1 MTIEDFIL
9 KAKEFDVHEAINN
22 SVRNNE
28 QQLLSMNR
36 DEQLFERGIDSNN
49 RELPQYRPATIVA
62 KMAKNQRFD
71 HTTLKDTG
79 EFHSNF
85 KIITRPT
92 EIEFTANSTPRDG
105 RDLTIHLQARYGVDI
120 FGLTEENK
128 DKLRNIVRKEIIEE
142 LRKWV

>member
-9 KAKEFDVHEAINN
+9 KAKEFDVHQAINN
-22 SVRNNE
+22 SVQKYEKVLTYLNWKW
-28 QQLLSMNR
+28 QLY
-36 DEQLFERGIDSNN
+36 EKGIDSEGE
-49 RELPQYRPATIVA
+49 ELPQYAGYTKQL
-62 KMAKNQRFD
+62 KMKKHQRYD
-71 HTTLKDTG
+71 HVTLRDTG

-85 KIITRPT
+85 KIVTRPT

-105 RDLTIHLQARYGVDI
+105 RDLTIHLQSRYGVDI

>member
-9 KAKEFDVHEAINN
+9 KAKEFDVHESINN

-28 QQLLSMNR
+28 QQLLGMNR
-36 DEQLFERGIDSNN
+36 NEQLFERGVDSNN
-49 RELPQYRPATIVA
+49 CELPQYRPATIVA

-142 LRKWV
+142 LRQWV